1 MVSIR
6 RALLSVHDKAGLVP
20 FAQALAQWDIALVST
35 GGTYTALTG
44 AGLTVQSVADVTG
57 FPEILS
63 GRVKTLHPRIH
74 GGILADRTRP
84 EHLAELKGHG
94 IEPIDLVVVNLY
106 PFERVVQRP
115 GVSRAEAIEEIDI
128 GGVTLLRAAAKA
140 CPGVAAV
147 SAPGQYTEVA
157 EALRA
162 GRGALPE
169 ALCWRLAAAA
179 FARTAAYD
187 RAIGAYVAGIAEE
200 ESVCTSS

>member
-6 RALLSVHDKAGLVP
+6 RALLSVHDKRGLVP
-20 FAQALAQWDIALVST
+20 FAQALAPWDIELIST
-35 GGTYTALTG
+35 GGTYAALTA
-44 AGLTVQSVADVTG
+44 AGLSVQSVEDVTG
-57 FPEILS
+57 FPEILN

-74 GGILADRTRP
+74 GGILADRSRP

-94 IEPIDLVVVNLY
+94 IQPIDLVVVNLY

-147 SAPGQYTEVA
+147 SAPEQYAEVA
-157 EALRA
+157 EALSA

-187 RAIGAYVAGIAEE
+187 QAIGAYIGRIAGEE
-200 ESVCTSS
+200 NTCTSW